1 MTDSSRTSSLHHR
14 TSTALAYTIVTRNH
28 FFLAAALAENF
39 RQFNPVG
46 RFLIVV
52 ADADDLST
60 QEPVWDWLAPQHRE
74 WLPRASNL
82 AQFGLENLR
91 SARQICANEFWQ
103 LAFQYSP
110 LELTCCLKGR
120 VAASL
125 IQRGETQLLY
135 LDADTRIFDSVENCL
150 APLQPTGGVLL
161 TPHLQSP
168 LPQDSYYPNN
178 VDMLRSGVFNGGV
191 LGFVEQTERPKQV
204 LDFLDWWNQRNLRDC
219 IVDPHQGLFVDQ
231 RWLDQAPAYFSS
243 VKISRHLGLNVGYWN
258 LHDRRLVWTG
268 EQWNVTSG
276 PTVRAA
282 VPNVTVGTDEWEPL
296 QVFHFSGAA
305 RVAPNGTSSCHRL
318 SRHQNRHGL
327 TTFRE
332 VELLTKE
339 YLASWVSHNWLTYH
353 AIPYAYDHLLSGAE
367 ISSRWREAY
376 RLDSCHIRESA
387 ENPFVK
393 FSDSA
398 ALARLEAASCPKN
411 LKSGRFQYQLD
422 GLHARIENLK
432 ARLDQLPWRRL
443 LRATQQIQKRWF
455 KRAG

>member
-1 MTDSSRTSSLHHR
+1 MTNSSHANHLHHR
-14 TSTALAYTIVTRNH
+14 TSHALAYTIVTRNH

-39 RQFNPVG
+39 RQFNPAG

-52 ADADDLST
+52 ADADAPAT
-60 QEPVWDWLAPQHRE
+60 QEPAWDWLAPQHRE
-74 WLPRASNL
+74 WLSHAAIKPN
-82 AQFGLENLR
+82 FGLENLC
-91 SARQICANEFWQ
+91 SARQICPNEFWQ
-103 LAFQYSP
+103 LAFQYTP

-120 VAASL
+120 VADSL
-125 IQRGETQLLY
+125 IQLGETQLLY

-150 APLQPTGGVLL
+150 APLQPAGGVLL

-168 LPQDSYYPNN
+168 LPLDRYYPNN
-178 VDMLRSGVFNGGV
+178 VDLLRSGVFNGGV

-204 LDFLDWWNQRNLRDC
+204 QGFLDWWNQCNLHDC

-258 LHDRRLVWTG
+258 LHDRRLARTG
-268 EQWNVTSG
+268 ERW
-276 PTVRAA
+276 TVRSWSAGRAA
-282 VPNVTVGTDEWEPL
+282 APDVMVEPDTWEPL

-305 RVAPNGTSSCHRL
+305 RVASNGDCSCHRL

-332 VELLTKE
+332 VELLTKA
-339 YLASWVSHNWLTYH
+339 YLASWVSHNWLTYQ
-353 AIPYAYDHLLSGAE
+353 AIPYAYNHLLNGEE

-376 RLDSCHIRESA
+376 RLNSGHIRESA

-398 ALARLEAASCPKN
+398 ALARLEAASCIKN
-411 LKSGRFQYQLD
+411 LKSGRFQYHLD
-422 GLHARIENLK
+422 GLQARIENLK
-432 ARLDQLPWRRL
+432 DRLDQLPWRRL
-443 LRATQQIQKRWF
+443 VRATQQIQKRWF